1 MADTCADED
10 NRTSN
15 QLKEE
20 KPKLSQTEKEDG
32 SDDLDFEDARD
43 EFNVD
48 DKEKNKSDDGDRGD
62 DDDDD
67 ENDENDDDDDDD
79 DDDEQLMVIE
89 TPEGLTLVE
98 PTENSSFY
106 IVQENEGQKTPPV
119 LNNSEPRIP
128 PDVSISD
135 ELLMNIQH
143 FRRSSSPE
151 LPDTVTKLE
160 TVDGCKV
167 YLVGTA
173 HFSKESQDDVEK
185 TIQAVQPDV
194 VLVELCKS
202 RVDILKYDEDF
213 LLREAKNIDLQKLK
227 LAIKQ
232 SGVVGGV
239 MQVLLLSVSAHITKQ
254 LGMAP
259 GGEFRAAYREAKKTP
274 GCQIHL
280 GDRPIQVTLSRAM
293 GALSIWQKV
302 KLGWHLLTTKD
313 PISREDVE
321 RCKQKDLLAEMLAE
335 MTGDFPTLYKV
346 FVSERDQYLARSL
359 RLSAAPIEIHSPE
372 GEPQGVI
379 PSVVVGVV
387 GIGHV
392 EGITQNWDK
401 QIDVKELLRIP
412 ETSRASR
419 LIRFSL
425 KAFVGVFLAWGCYR
439 IGKYTRIASYIP
451 YLH

>member
-1 MADTCADED
+1 MADPAVNED
-10 NRTSN
+10 KRSSN
-15 QLKEE
+15 LNAEE
-20 KPKLSQTEKEDG
+20 KPGVSETTELEEG
-32 SDDLDFEDARD
+32 SDDLGFEDARD
-43 EFNVD
+43 YNNLDEEN
-48 DKEKNKSDDGDRGD
+48 ENDGDQDED
-62 DDDDD
+62 DDCAGEDGD
-67 ENDENDDDDDDD
+67 E
-79 DDDEQLMVIE
+79 LMVVE
-89 TPEGLTLVE
+89 TPEGLTLVD

-106 IVQENEGQKTPPV
+106 IVQENEGQETPPGMPT
-119 LNNSEPRIP
+119 SAEARMA
-128 PDVSISD
+128 PDVSLSD

-143 FRRSSSPE
+143 FRRSSSPQ

-160 TVDGCKV
+160 CGDGCKV

-185 TIQAVQPDV
+185 TIKAVQPDV

-202 RVDILKYDEDF
+202 RVDILKYDEEL
-213 LLREAKNIDLQKLK
+213 LLREAKNIDMQKLR

-232 SGVVGGV
+232 SGVVAGV
-239 MQVLLLSVSAHITKQ
+239 IQVLLLSLSAHITKQ

-259 GGEFRAAYREAKKTP
+259 GGEFRAAYREAKKIP

-280 GDRPIQVTLSRAM
+280 GDRPIQITLSRAM
-293 GALSIWQKV
+293 SALSFWQKV

-321 RCKQKDLLAEMLAE
+321 KCKQKDLLAEMLAE

-359 RLSAAPIEIHSPE
+359 RLSAVPIEIHNSD
-372 GEPQGVI
+372 GEPHGVI

-392 EGITQNWDK
+392 DGITQNWDK
-401 QIDVKELLRIP
+401 EIDVKELLRIP
-412 ETSRASR
+412 ETSRTSR
-419 LIRFSL
+419 LIRFSI
-425 KAFVGVFLAWGCYR
+425 KAFVGVILAWGCYK
-439 IGKYTRIASYIP
+439 IGKYTRIAACIP
-451 YLH
+451 MLH

>member
-1 MADTCADED
+1 MNDE
-10 NRTSN
+10 NPELPVS
-15 QLKEE
+15 KE
-20 KPKLSQTEKEDG
+20 KDKEDG
-32 SDDLDFEDARD
+32 SDDLYFEDAREGNND
-43 EFNVD
+43 V
-48 DKEKNKSDDGDRGD
+48 
-62 DDDDD
+62 D
-67 ENDENDDDDDDD
+67 ENEDNE
-79 DDDEQLMVIE
+79 DEQLMVIE

-98 PTENSSFY
+98 PAENSSFY
-106 IVQENEGQKTPPV
+106 IVQEHEGQETPPGMP
-119 LNNSEPRIP
+119 SEPEIP
-128 PDVSISD
+128 QDVSISE
-135 ELLMNIQH
+135 ELLMNIQR

-151 LPDTVTKLE
+151 LPETVSKLE
-160 TVDGCKV
+160 TPDGCKV

-202 RVDILKYDEDF
+202 RVDILKYDEEF
-213 LLREAKNIDLQKLK
+213 LLREAKNIDMQKLK

-232 SGVVGGV
+232 SGLIGGI
-239 MQVLLLSVSAHITKQ
+239 MNVLLLSMSAHITKQ

-259 GGEFRAAYREAKKTP
+259 GGEFRAAYREARKTP

-293 GALSIWQKV
+293 GALSIWQKM
-302 KLGWHLLTTKD
+302 KLAWHLITTKD
-313 PISREDVE
+313 PISPEDVE

-346 FVSERDQYLARSL
+346 FVLERDQYLARSL
-359 RLSAAPIEIHSPE
+359 RLSATPIEIHNPD
-372 GEPQGVI
+372 GVPQGLV

-392 EGITQNWDK
+392 EGITEYWDK
-401 QIDVKELLRIP
+401 EIDVKELLRIP
-412 ETSRASR
+412 EASKASR

-425 KAFVGVFLAWGCYR
+425 KAFIGIFLAWGCYKL
-439 IGKYTRIASYIP
+439 GKYTRIGSYIP
-451 YLH
+451 YLN

>member
-1 MADTCADED
+1 MADTGDED
-10 NRTSN
+10 KRTPNELS
-15 QLKEE
+15 EE
-20 KPKLSQTEKEDG
+20 KPDVTDQGEKEDG

-43 EFNVD
+43 ENDVD
-48 DKEKNKSDDGDRGD
+48 F
-62 DDDDD
+62 D
-67 ENDENDDDDDDD
+67 ENYDDD

-98 PTENSSFY
+98 PAENSSFY
-106 IVQENEGQKTPPV
+106 IVQEHEGQETPPGMPP
-119 LNNSEPRIP
+119 EPEIP
-128 PDVSISD
+128 QDVSISE
-135 ELLMNIQH
+135 ELLMNIQRL
-143 FRRSSSPE
+143 RRSSSPQ

-160 TVDGCKV
+160 TPEGCKV
-167 YLVGTA
+167 YIIGTA

-202 RVDILKYDEDF
+202 RVDILKYDEEF
-213 LLREAKNIDLQKLK
+213 LLKEAKNIDMQKLR

-232 SGVVGGV
+232 SGVIGGV

-259 GGEFRAAYREAKKTP
+259 GGEFRAAYREARKTP

-293 GALSIWQKV
+293 AALSIWQKM
-302 KLGWHLLTTKD
+302 KLAWHLITTKD
-313 PISREDVE
+313 PISPEDVE

-359 RLSAAPIEIHSPE
+359 RLSATPIEIHNAD
-372 GEPQGVI
+372 GVPQGIV

-392 EGITQNWDK
+392 EGITANWDK
-401 QIDVKELLRIP
+401 EIDVKELLRIP
-412 ETSRASR
+412 EASRASM
-419 LIRFSL
+419 LIRLSL
-425 KAFVGVFLAWGCYR
+425 KAFVGIFLAWGCYK

-451 YLH
+451 YLN